1 MDPYVGTTGAY
12 ACIDTS
18 PITACEQAM
27 ATGPIPAKD
36 TSSFIEKSVRSEM
49 QTPGVAM
56 DMCSFGYHQVLLHS
70 AHQVDRYY
78 NGITNSEFACEF
90 YRAVVN
96 IFNNPLKISAI
107 IKSIK
112 LSLSADKDED
122 IKRNH
127 IV

>member
-1 MDPYVGTTGAY
+1 
-12 ACIDTS
+12 
-18 PITACEQAM
+18 
-27 ATGPIPAKD
+27 
-36 TSSFIEKSVRSEM
+36 M

-56 DMCSFGYHQVLLHS
+56 DMSSFGYHQVLLHS
-70 AHQVDRYY
+70 VHQVDRYY
-78 NGITNSEFACEF
+78 NGITHSELACEF

-96 IFNNPLKISAI
+96 IFKNPLKILAI

-112 LSLSADKDED
+112 LSLSADEDED